1 MYNYGNCIDS
11 VRIILTV
18 TFLYWPGKGGEVRS
32 CIQHGNRDRLRIRD
46 EPIFLCKQGDMGRRS
61 GIRLTWTDKDKV
73 IDKIDRR
80 GEGSLGAF
88 PDCFFKIIQCK
99 VLEKE

>member
-1 MYNYGNCIDS
+1 
-11 VRIILTV
+11 
-18 TFLYWPGKGGEVRS
+18 
-32 CIQHGNRDRLRIRD
+32 
-46 EPIFLCKQGDMGRRS
+46 MGRRS

-80 GEGSLGAF
+80 GEGSLGAL